1 MLIVCWHN
9 CNYYCR
15 ALESAVPPPVCL
27 DSMGSADKTLM
38 IYDTLTRFYWLVS
51 VVGLQ
56 NIESIDP
63 PPRYRLAP
71 PAFYGPFLLL
81 FNLVEDLVLTQHHLI
96 SIWSSASLN
105 FTTNW
110 SALLSP
116 YVISLPFDTHPHSKL
131 YLNEH
136 WVHTLIL
143 DNVKIVAGQFSK
155 PNFHSS
161 SSIKVK
167 SYHKMHLNEGRLWP
181 REVSQSWSKTKLCQ
195 ASAMPIF
202 PSFCFYK
209 WAVSP
214 QKKITNMN
222 ILLWVTLLKGKF
234 QARLKFLEMAK

>member
-63 PPRYRLAP
+63 SPRYRLAP
-71 PAFYGPFLLL
+71 PAFYGPLLL

-116 YVISLPFDTHPHSKL
+116 YVISLPFDTHPHPFKALSEWAL
-131 YLNEH
+131 SAHINLWQCQN
-136 WVHTLIL
+136 
-143 DNVKIVAGQFSK
+143 
-155 PNFHSS
+155 SS
-161 SSIKVK
+161 
-167 SYHKMHLNEGRLWP
+167 R
-181 REVSQSWSKTKLCQ
+181 
-195 ASAMPIF
+195 PIF
-202 PSFCFYK
+202 
-209 WAVSP
+209 
-214 QKKITNMN
+214 
-222 ILLWVTLLKGKF
+222 
-234 QARLKFLEMAK
+234 